1 MFDLPVLWM
10 SDLQCTSTNVMK
22 YICLYVVGSSRQNA
36 ILISTFSTVAIHT
49 QLAVTVRLLVQ
60 VYICSRQITSSFH
73 FSNKH
78 LLFFFSQ
85 TKHQSY
91 ISQALCIPE
100 RVIIL
105 RYCEYCKFFGS
116 NILCLQSHDVIPA
129 SSFLRLRPNVT
140 TTPITAMGC
149 LQCLPL
155 SLVQLKGKHC
165 RKPHYHN
172 RVVDTFEIQHDS
184 L

>member
-49 QLAVTVRLLVQ
+49 QLAAVVRLLVQ

-78 LLFFFSQ
+78 LLSFFSQ

-91 ISQALCIPE
+91 ISQALCRPE

-105 RYCEYCKFFGS
+105 RYCEYCKFLEAISYAFK
-116 NILCLQSHDVIPA
+116 
-129 SSFLRLRPNVT
+129 
-140 TTPITAMGC
+140 AMM
-149 LQCLPL
+149 LYPL
-155 SLVQLKGKHC
+155 SLFGDYDTILFHY
-165 RKPHYHN
+165 RK
-172 RVVDTFEIQHDS
+172 
-184 L
+184 